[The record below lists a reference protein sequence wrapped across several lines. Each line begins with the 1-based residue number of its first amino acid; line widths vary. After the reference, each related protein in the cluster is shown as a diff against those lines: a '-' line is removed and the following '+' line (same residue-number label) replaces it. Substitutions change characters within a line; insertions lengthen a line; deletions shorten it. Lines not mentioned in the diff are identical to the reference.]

1 MADSATFTTE
11 VTIEV
16 EGLDQFRRD
25 LRAMGRE
32 YRNAWDSEVRKIGRP
47 IAADAK
53 RRYRKEH
60 PRRRGGRGSQRGIRS
75 TARQGAAV
83 LSIGSARYPYLLGQ
97 EFGSGHYP
105 QFPSYDKEGRFFFP
119 AIIEGAAEVPERFQS
134 AMDNINARF
143 GWTPDG
149 Q

>member
-11 VTIEV
+11 VTFEV
-16 EGLDQFRRD
+16 DGLDQFRRD
-25 LRAMGRE
+25 LRGLGRE
-32 YRNAWDSEVRKIGRP
+32 YRKAWDAEVRRIGRP

-53 RRYRKEH
+53 KRYRKHH

-83 LSIGSARYPYLLGQ
+83 VSIGASRYPYLLGQ

-105 QFPSYDKEGRFFFP
+105 QFPAWDKEGRFFFP
-119 AIIEGAAEVPERFQS
+119 AIIEGAAEVPQRFTE
-134 AMDNINARF
+134 AMESINARF
-143 GWTPDG
+143 GWTEDG